1 MAERSFALEDVERID
16 IETSYGAL
24 APLVRHPP
32 RNGTEG
38 KFSMEYTIAAA
49 IADRGIRLSSYSD
62 EAVTRRSIA
71 PYLGRIAAREVT
83 ATMTPRWASI
93 AIVFKN
99 GQVRKR
105 RIDALR
111 GSPQSPLSDEELLAK
126 VSDCM
131 SWGRSPVRPADLL
144 EATQRLG
151 TTSIRDLIATIDR
164 PNLSAQ
170 EVQ

>member
-1 MAERSFALEDVERID
+1 MCGIAGILHLNGQGTSDPSDIKRMADVMEHRGPDDEGFFVSGPIQ
-16 IETSYGAL
+16 L
-24 APLVRHPP
+24 AHR
-32 RNGTEG
+32 
-38 KFSMEYTIAAA
+38 
-49 IADRGIRLSSYSD
+49 RLSIIDLNSGHQPMFNED
-62 EAVTRRSIA
+62 E
-71 PYLGRIAAREVT
+71 
-83 ATMTPRWASI
+83 SI

-99 GQVRKR
+99 GQIRKR

-126 VSDCM
+126 LSDCM
-131 SWGRSPVRPADLL
+131 SWGRSAVRPADLL

-151 TTSIRDLIATIDR
+151 TTSIRDLIAMIER